1 MNYDLSVIIPA
12 RREMFLARTVE
23 SILKAK
29 NKCTEIIVVLD
40 GEWSDPPITDHPD
53 LTILYFG
60 ESIGQRAATNQGVR
74 LSKAKYVM
82 KIDAHCEIDKDFD
95 IKMMSEMKDNYTMIP
110 TMYNLHAFD
119 WLCTKCK
126 HRIYQGPTPKECPEC
141 KGPMVRDMIW
151 KPRMSRKSEF
161 YRFDTTLHFQY
172 HGQRKKNVSPSDI
185 LVETQSAQGS
195 CFMLTRDKY
204 WELNISDE
212 AHGSWGQQGTEI
224 ACKTWLSGGRLVTN
238 RKTWYSHMFRTQGG
252 DFGFPYPQSG
262 RQVDNARKYSRKLF
276 LENTFEK
283 QIYPLSWL
291 LEKFRPLPDWHDPSG
306 KDALEKVMKA
316 GDDWYSKHPER
327 NPDLFYYEE
336 KKDMSTLGGN
346 KLPTKAIITYTDNA
360 IDETLAKACQK
371 QMMKAGLPIY
381 NVSLKPMDFGTK
393 NIVFNAERG
402 YLTFFKQVVAGLEAA
417 TEDIVFM
424 CDHDLLYHPSHF
436 DFIPSEKDVFY
447 YNLNIW
453 RVRATDGYAIHY
465 DAKQSNMLVGYRE
478 LMLDNYRRRIAWV
491 EKNGWSTIL
500 GFEPGTQK
508 RVPEFNSDRSDTYM
522 SEYPS
527 LDIRHGK
534 NLTRSKWKPT
544 DFRNG
549 IRSCP
554 NWVESDSV
562 KGWGLLKDNFNNL
575 LKSI

>member
-1 MNYDLSVIIPA
+1 MVKEMKYDLSVVIPA
-12 RREMFLARTVE
+12 RNEMFVDRTVADL
-23 SILKAK
+23 IR
-29 NKCTEIIVVLD
+29 NKRGNTEVIVGLD
-40 GEWSDPPITDHPD
+40 GEWANPPIKDHKD
-53 LTILYFG
+53 VTIYHVG
-60 ESIGQRAATNQGVR
+60 ESIGQRAMTNQLVR
-74 LSKAKYVM
+74 LSRAKYVM
-82 KIDAHCEIDKDFD
+82 KIDGHCTVDEGYDV
-95 IKMMSEMKDNYTMIP
+95 KMMSEMKDNYTMIP
-110 TMYNLHAFD
+110 IMYNLHAFD
-119 WLCTKCK
+119 WLCTRCS
-126 HRIYQGPTPKECPEC
+126 HRSYQGPTPKECEKC
-141 KGPMVRDMIW
+141 KGPMVRDMVW
-151 KPRMSRKSEF
+151 KPRLGRKSEF

-172 HGQRKKNVSPSDI
+172 FGDLKKRYKPTDV
-185 LVETQSAQGS
+185 LVDTFSAQGS

-262 RQVDNARKYSRKLF
+262 RQVENARKHSRKLF
-276 LENTFEK
+276 MENTFDK

-291 LEKFRPLPDWHDPSG
+291 LEKFKPLPDWHDPSG
-306 KDALEKVMKA
+306 KEALERVMRE
-316 GDDWYSKHPER
+316 G
-327 NPDLFYYEE
+327 DLFY
-336 KKDMSTLGGN
+336 KKKKVINHPFIMKTTT
-346 KLPTKAIITYTDNA
+346 PTKAIITYTDNA
-360 IDETLAKACQK
+360 ISDEIAIPCQK
-371 QMMKAGLPIY
+371 QMLKVGLPIY
-381 NVSLKPMDFGTK
+381 NVSLKPMNFGTK

-402 YLTFFKQVVAGLEAA
+402 YLTFFRQVVAGLEAA

-436 DFIPSEKDVFY
+436 DFTPPQRDIFY
-447 YNLNIW
+447 YNLNVW

-508 RVPEFNSDRSDTYM
+508 RVPEFNSDRSEIYW
-522 SEYPS
+522 SEFPS

-554 NWVESDSV
+554 NWKESDSV
-562 KGWGLLKDNFNNL
+562 PGWGLIKNNFNNL
-575 LKSI
+575 LKSV

>member
-1 MNYDLSVIIPA
+1 MKYDLSVVIPA
-12 RREMFLARTVE
+12 RNEMFLSRTVE
-23 SILKAK
+23 DLIR
-29 NKCTEIIVVLD
+29 NKRGNTEVIVGLD
-40 GEWSDPPITDHPD
+40 GVWADPPVKDHKD
-53 LTILYFG
+53 VHIYYVG
-60 ESIGQRAATNQGVR
+60 QSIGQRAMTNQLVR
-74 LSKAKYVM
+74 LSRAKYVM
-82 KIDAHCEIDKDFD
+82 KIDSHCTVDEGYDV
-95 IKMMSEMKDNYTMIP
+95 KMMSEMKDNYTMIP
-110 TMYNLHAFD
+110 VMFNLHAFD
-119 WLCTKCK
+119 WLCTNCK
-126 HRIYQGPTPKECPEC
+126 HRIYQGPTPKECPQC
-141 KGPMVRDMIW
+141 KSRMVRDMIW
-151 KPRMSRKSEF
+151 KPRLGRKSEF

-172 HGQRKKNVSPSDI
+172 HSARKKQTPKNDI
-185 LVETQSAQGS
+185 LVETFSSQGS

-212 AHGSWGQQGTEI
+212 EHGSWGQQGTEV

-262 RQVDNARKYSRKLF
+262 RQLENARKYSKKLF
-276 LENTFEK
+276 LENTFDK

-291 LEKFRPLPDWHDPSG
+291 LEKFKPLPDWNDPSG
-306 KDALEKVMKA
+306 KVALEKVMEEGEKFYA
-316 GDDWYSKHPER
+316 KHAKIVGKMLDSMPA
-327 NPDLFYYEE
+327 Y
-336 KKDMSTLGGN
+336 K
-346 KLPTKAIITYTDNA
+346 PTKAIITYTDNA

-371 QMMKAGLPIY
+371 QMLKANLPIY

-393 NIVFNAERG
+393 NIVINAERG
-402 YLTFFKQVVAGLEAA
+402 YLTFFRQVVAGLEAA

-436 DFIPSEKDVFY
+436 DFIPPKKDVFY
-447 YNLNIW
+447 YNMNVW

-491 EKNGWSTIL
+491 EKNGWSNIL

-508 RVPEFNSDRSDTYM
+508 RVPEFNSDRSATYM

-562 KGWGLLKDNFNNL
+562 PGWGLIKNNFTNL